1 MLWFSA
7 LVILCCVRKNPLR
20 VAAGRLGGLSRS
32 RAKQRAVR
40 RNGRLGGRPRKD
52 KGVKDKA
59 TRLQAGSQPSMIRSV
74 AILYAR
80 SDSIYKT
87 LEGCDVWDA
96 TRDARNFTGGMPVVA
111 HPPCRAW
118 SAMAHLAKPRPDEKD
133 LARHAVKVV
142 RECGGVLEHP
152 ISSKLWAD
160 QKLPQPGER
169 DAWGGYTLIM
179 PQWWFGHRAEK
190 GTRFYIVGV
199 AMKDLPEVKL
209 KLGDAPC
216 VVTTSKKKFQTPPD
230 EWRERLGS
238 KEREETPPD
247 MARWLV
253 ALARTSRLP

>member
-1 MLWFSA
+1 MTTETTMSPERVNETESGAAVHSSA
-7 LVILCCVRKNPLR
+7 LLW
-20 VAAGRLGGLSRS
+20 RS
-32 RAKQRAVR
+32 
-40 RNGRLGGRPRKD
+40 
-52 KGVKDKA
+52 
-59 TRLQAGSQPSMIRSV
+59 I

-80 SDSIYKT
+80 PDSIYKT

-96 TRDARNFTGGMPVVA
+96 TRDARKFLGGMPVVA

-118 SAMAHLAKPRPDEKD
+118 CALAHLAKPRPDEKD
-133 LARHAVKVV
+133 LGRHAVKVV

-152 ISSKLWAD
+152 ISSRLWVD

-190 GTRFYIVGV
+190 WTRFYIVGV

-216 VVTTSKKKFQTPPD
+216 VVTTSKRKCQTPPV
-230 EWRERLGS
+230 EWRERLGNRE
-238 KEREETPPD
+238 KEATPLE
-247 MARWLV
+247 MAQWLV
-253 ALARTSRLP
+253 AVARLVGITMQTERQPIASSETQPLPMNHE

>member
-1 MLWFSA
+1 MSA
-7 LVILCCVRKNPLR
+7 TLQVTIEQPESGV
-20 VAAGRLGGLSRS
+20 
-32 RAKQRAVR
+32 AVR
-40 RNGRLGGRPRKD
+40 SSDLLCRP
-52 KGVKDKA
+52 
-59 TRLQAGSQPSMIRSV
+59 V

-96 TRDARNFTGGMPVVA
+96 TRDARNFPGGMPVVA

-118 SAMAHLAKPRPDEKD
+118 SALAHLAKPRPDEKD

-152 ISSKLWAD
+152 ISSRLWAD
-160 QKLPQPGER
+160 QNLPQPGER

-190 GTRFYIVGV
+190 GTRFYIVGTPL
-199 AMKDLPEVKL
+199 KDLPEVKL

-216 VVTTSKKKFQTPPD
+216 VVTTSKRKCQTPPA
-230 EWRERLGS
+230 EWRERLGNRE
-238 KEREETPPD
+238 KEGTPPE

-253 ALARTSRLP
+253 AVARASRHNGEVSHAGPKT